1 MAGCGFQEY
10 PKWVG
15 DVVVQNEA
23 EDRAQLA
30 AIAAL
35 TCPAEATQTPPL
47 RSPAA
52 VRMRR
57 SRERRRD
64 GKRTILCDI
73 LADQIEALALA
84 GFIDPAKRDDA
95 AEGAR
100 GVGRLVEGLTRSGRG
115 TLTDS
120 GGERKPPAMPYGQ
133 CRKRGGV
140 STGALHRRGVG
151 TDAAVHHTPKPEG
164 YREVHLH
171 ARPLRRRCTLIRLH
185 SGPR

>member
-23 EDRAQLA
+23 EERAQLA
-30 AIAAL
+30 AMAAL
-35 TCPAEATQTPPL
+35 TDPAEAMQAPPP

-52 VRMRR
+52 IRMRR

-73 LADQIEALALA
+73 SADQIEALALA

-95 AEGAR
+95 AEVAR
-100 GVGRLVEGLTRSGRG
+100 GVGRSLERLSRSGRG
-115 TLTDS
+115 
-120 GGERKPPAMPYGQ
+120 A
-133 CRKRGGV
+133 
-140 STGALHRRGVG
+140 
-151 TDAAVHHTPKPEG
+151 TP
-164 YREVHLH
+164 
-171 ARPLRRRCTLIRLH
+171 
-185 SGPR
+185 